1 MGSVKP
7 TRKVSAGVVGT
18 GLTALVFWLVDLHWQ
33 VRPPPGVEAM
43 CAMLFGFAASWT
55 IPDRYEQPE

>member
-1 MGSVKP
+1 MSLAP

-18 GLTALVFWLVDLHWQ
+18 GMTALVFWLVDIKWQ

-43 CAMLFGFAASWT
+43 GAMIFGFITSWL
-55 IPDRYEQPE
+55 IPDKYEDTE